1 MKSACILLFNDTLY
15 IFFFQLALENCDRV
29 DENLLTWSRLNI
41 VLEFFGTQVIWFRF
55 SHITAEV
62 LCYTFAL
69 GRLEL
74 FLVVLFTSTFW
85 TSELNVLVFGSFI
98 AFPYCHWSI
107 AFQLFALLFIST
119 FWSGKPIVALFVKQF
134 LIWTVAG

>member
-15 IFFFQLALENCDRV
+15 IFFFQLALEHCDRV

-74 FLVVLFTSTFW
+74 FLGSCLLPHFELQSWMFW
-85 TSELNVLVFGSFI
+85 YLVHS
-98 AFPYCHWSI
+98 
-107 AFQLFALLFIST
+107 LLFHIATEVLLFNYLHCCLFPHFEVESQLLHCLWSN
-119 FWSGKPIVALFVKQF
+119 FWFGQ
-134 LIWTVAG
+134 